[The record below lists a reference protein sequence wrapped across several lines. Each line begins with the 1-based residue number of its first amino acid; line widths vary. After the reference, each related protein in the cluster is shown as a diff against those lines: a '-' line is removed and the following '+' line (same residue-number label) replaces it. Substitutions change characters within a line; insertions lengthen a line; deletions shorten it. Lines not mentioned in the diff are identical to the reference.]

1 MMMQACWLGVARE
14 AVHGFLSSL
23 FVLSW
28 KESRS
33 GNRGRHVCFRF
44 KGDGGQ
50 MVMAAASGTGR
61 RASFINCYFAL
72 CPFFINRTLAV
83 LL

>member
-1 MMMQACWLGVARE
+1 
-14 AVHGFLSSL
+14 
-23 FVLSW
+23 
-28 KESRS
+28 
-33 GNRGRHVCFRF
+33 
-44 KGDGGQ
+44 

-61 RASFINCYFAL
+61 RASFINCYFAF